1 MDIFKC
7 CIDRQNRID
16 KVVDILENDDIRAK
30 NLLVK
35 DRIINPSHYVVMLGE
50 TSSGKSALINSIFD
64 KKILVESVKPTTGI
78 ITEVVIEDSEEALM
92 AIDDDF
98 SIENID
104 NKQFAALTVK
114 PSKNLNRL
122 RYIGRSKNARYNGIR
137 LFDTPGYGSLID
149 KHEEVLKEF
158 IPESDIIVYVV
169 SYRTGI
175 GEDDFQFLKYVSEI
189 INNNVEVVLAVN
201 MCPQNIDEKNKR
213 ISEIKNSVSEC
224 LHKYIK
230 LFLIESNSEKNP
242 LTEELW
248 DYIYEKVNDPSKI
261 EELAEILKSYQDYV
275 LRECDIKVRSK
286 IAEIEFAKENTGEKI
301 SAIKE
306 FLDQKESI
314 LEEIE
319 NRFIKIKLK
328 STKLISKF
336 DLKIKEDITKYI
348 YDESKWTAKEETFAL
363 MQHYYVPK
371 LTSEETDNLNSYIED
386 EIINLDREIESI
398 LNSEITKL
406 EKKVKKSIPLY
417 NEVLEVILDKHRGDV
432 ISQATGEM
440 FRKAE
445 KGMLSSQNLKKLANT
460 FERSTV
466 GDIGS
471 NLNHTLK
478 SIKASSLKGIT
489 ESLNVFTDSIFF
501 LYDSLTWQNK
511 IDEISMGA
519 IDNWANDI
527 ESAVRKY
534 LNEFK
539 EVNED
544 KIKALFSDLDN
555 EFKHSEKELESIS
568 SEELDRLKSEID
580 FLLNKCLLL
589 NL

>member
-1 MDIFKC
+1 MDIFKS
-7 CIDRQNRID
+7 CIDRQKRID
-16 KVVDILENDDIRAK
+16 KVVDILGNDDIRAK

-64 KKILVESVKPTTGI
+64 KKILVESVRPTTGV

-104 NKQFAALTVK
+104 SEKFSALTVK

-122 RYIGRSKNARYNGIR
+122 RYIGRSKNAKYNGIR

-201 MCPQNIDEKNKR
+201 MCPQNTDEKNKR

-248 DYIYEKVNDPSKI
+248 DYIYEKVNDPGKI
-261 EELAEILKSYQDYV
+261 EELADILKNYQDYV

-286 IAEIEFAKENTGEKI
+286 IAEIESAKENTGEKI

-306 FLDQKESI
+306 FLDKKESI
-314 LEEIE
+314 LEDIE

-371 LTSEETDNLNSYIED
+371 LTNEETDNLNSYIED
-386 EIINLDREIESI
+386 EIINLDREIENI
-398 LNSEITKL
+398 LNSEIIKL

-440 FRKAE
+440 FRRAE

-466 GDIGS
+466 RERSS
-471 NLNHTLK
+471 NLNHVLK

-511 IDEISMGA
+511 IDEISMSA

-527 ESAVRKY
+527 EGAVRKY
-534 LNEFK
+534 LNELK
-539 EVNED
+539 EANED
-544 KIKALFSDLDN
+544 KIKALFNDLDN
-555 EFKHSEKELESIS
+555 EFKDSEKELESIS

>member
-7 CIDRQNRID
+7 CVDRQKRID

-64 KKILVESVKPTTGI
+64 KKILVESVRPTTGV

-92 AIDDDF
+92 AINDDF
-98 SIENID
+98 TIENI
-104 NKQFAALTVK
+104 NNEQFAALTVK

-122 RYIGRSKNARYNGIR
+122 RYIGRSKNSRYNGIR

-175 GEDDFQFLKYVSEI
+175 GEDDFQFLKYVGEI

-201 MCPQNIDEKNKR
+201 MCPQNINEDNKR

-242 LTEELW
+242 LTDELW
-248 DYIYEKVNDPSKI
+248 DYIYEKVNDPSKK

-275 LRECDIKVRSK
+275 LRECDIKIRSK
-286 IAEIEFAKENTGEKI
+286 IAEIESAKENTEEKI
-301 SAIKE
+301 NTIKE

-314 LEEIE
+314 LETLE
-319 NRFIKIKLK
+319 NGFVKIKLK
-328 STKLISKF
+328 SIKLISKF
-336 DLKIKEDITKYI
+336 DLKIKEDITEYI

-371 LTSEETDNLNSYIED
+371 LTNEETENLNSYIED
-386 EIINLDREIESI
+386 EIISLDREIENI
-398 LNSEITKL
+398 LNSEIIRL
-406 EKKVKKSIPLY
+406 EKKVEKNIPLY
-417 NEVLEVILDKHRGDV
+417 SEVLEGILDKHRGDIV
-432 ISQATGEM
+432 SQATGEM

-445 KGMLSSQNLKKLANT
+445 KGMLLSQNLKKLANT
-460 FERSTV
+460 FERSTL
-466 GDIGS
+466 GEKSD
-471 NLNHTLK
+471 NLNHLLK

-511 IDEISMGA
+511 IEEISMSA
-519 IDNWANDI
+519 IDTWANNI
-527 ESAVRKY
+527 EGAVRKY
-534 LNEFK
+534 LDELK
-539 EVNED
+539 GVNED
-544 KIKALFSDLDN
+544 KIKALFSDLDK
-555 EFKHSEKELESIS
+555 EFKYSEKELESIS